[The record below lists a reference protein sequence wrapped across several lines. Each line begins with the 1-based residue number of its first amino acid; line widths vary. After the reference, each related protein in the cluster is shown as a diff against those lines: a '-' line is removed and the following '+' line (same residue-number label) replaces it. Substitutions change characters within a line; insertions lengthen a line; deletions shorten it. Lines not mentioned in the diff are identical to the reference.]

1 MGWVVIKRDWVLIYG
16 LGCYYTGLNFSN
28 QDGVLVYGMWCSY
41 TGCSVSIQDGVLKNR
56 TGY

>member
-1 MGWVVIKRDWVLIYG
+1 MGWGVSKRDWVVVYG
-16 LGCYYTGLNFSN
+16 LGCYTVLNDSN
-28 QDGVLVYGMWCSY
+28 QDVVLVYGMWCTY